1 MSKVA
6 FISGASRGIGRSTA
20 LAFAKAGYRLVI
32 TARELDNEQNQK
44 NLISS
49 TSIASSSLQETASM
63 IEAIGAEVLALK
75 MDLLN
80 YDSVDAAIHQA
91 IKHFGTVDVV
101 INNAIYQGPDLNAS
115 LLDLTQATLDKV
127 ARGYISAPVQIS
139 QAVLPAMLKR
149 KSGCIINI
157 TSGAG
162 ETDPPISA
170 SRGGWGY
177 AYGAGKAAVSRLSGI
192 ISREHG
198 HEGIRAFTVNPGVV
212 NTETLRATIGDQGIK
227 GLKQA
232 VSQPEEIADVLL
244 WIVNN
249 SDADVMQ
256 YTTIQAQKIAGDLT
270 KEKSNYKMS

>member
-1 MSKVA
+1 MSKIA

-20 LAFAKAGYRLVI
+20 LAFAKAGYRIAI
-32 TARELDNEQNQK
+32 TARELDSAASQQNK
-44 NLISS
+44 ISN
-49 TSIASSSLQETASM
+49 TSFASGSLKETANM
-63 IEAIGAEVLALK
+63 IEALGAEVIALK
-75 MDLLN
+75 MDLLS
-80 YDSVDAAIHQA
+80 YDSVDAAIQQV
-91 IKHFGTVDVV
+91 IKHFGTIDVV

-115 LLDLTQATLDKV
+115 LLDLTQETLEKV

-139 QAVLPAMLKR
+139 QAVLPGMLKQ

-162 ETDPPISA
+162 EKDPPISA

-232 VSQPEEIADVLL
+232 VAQPEEIADVLL
-244 WIVNN
+244 WIADN
-249 SDADVMQ
+249 SDADTMQ
-256 YTTIQAQKIAGDLT
+256 YSTIQAQKLARELSAD
-270 KEKSNYKMS
+270 

>member
-1 MSKVA
+1 MSKVV

-20 LAFAKAGYRLVI
+20 LAFAKAGYRIAI
-32 TARELDNEQNQK
+32 TARELENEQNQK
-44 NLISS
+44 NKVSS
-49 TSIASSSLQETASM
+49 TSFASGSLKETANM

-80 YDSVDAAIHQA
+80 HDSVDAAIHQV
-91 IKHFGTVDVV
+91 IKHFGRVDVV

-115 LLDLTQATLDKV
+115 LLDLTQETLEKV
-127 ARGYISAPVQIS
+127 ARGYIGAPVQIS
-139 QAVLPAMLKR
+139 QAVLPVMLKQ

-162 ETDPPISA
+162 EKDPPIPA

-227 GLKQA
+227 GLKQSVA
-232 VSQPEEIADVLL
+232 QPEEIADVLL
-244 WIVNN
+244 WIANN
-249 SDADVMQ
+249 SNADVMQ
-256 YTTIQAQKIAGDLT
+256 YTTIQAQKLARDLS
-270 KEKSNYKMS
+270 KDK